1 MLRKRVIF
9 TLIYNEGF
17 FMQSRNFR
25 LQKVG
30 DINWLQKFYK
40 FSQIAFSLDELII
53 LNTNRGEKNMESFSK
68 IVSSL
73 VENTFI
79 PIAVGGGIRSGEDA
93 QLLFQSGADK
103 IVLNTKLYESPELIS
118 QLVERYGSQSVV
130 ASIDYKKEGDTIQ
143 IYTQNGTNRIDKSLE
158 EYLLY
163 LKGLKIGE
171 IYLNSIEKDGTGFGY
186 DLSLVETVKKVI
198 NVPLI
203 IAGGA
208 GNEKH
213 LSEAL
218 QKTEIDAVAT
228 ANLFNFIGNGLPNAR
243 KYLLNL
249 GFNIANWNDNK

>member
-9 TLIYNEGF
+9 TLIYNDGF

-40 FSQIAFSLDELII
+40 FNQIAFSLDELVI
-53 LNTNRGEKNMESFSK
+53 LNASRGVKEMQSFSK
-68 IVSSL
+68 VVSSL

-79 PIAVGGGIRSGEDA
+79 PIAVGGGIRTMADA
-93 QLLFQSGADK
+93 QILFQSGADK
-103 IVLNTKLYESPELIS
+103 IVVNTSLYESPELIS
-118 QLVERYGSQSVV
+118 QLVERYGSQSIV
-130 ASIDYKKEGDTIQ
+130 ASVDYKKRENQIE
-143 IYTQNGTNRIDKSLE
+143 IYTNNGNDKIKKTLE
-158 EYLLY
+158 EWLFYLSE
-163 LKGLKIGE
+163 LKIGE
-171 IYLNSIEKDGTGFGY
+171 LYLNAIDKDGTGFGY
-186 DLSLVETVKKVI
+186 DLSLVETVKKHI

-213 LSEAL
+213 FSEAL
-218 QKTEIDAVAT
+218 QKEEIDAVAT

-243 KYLLNL
+243 KYLLDL
-249 GFNIANWNDNK
+249 GFNIANWDDNK

>member
-1 MLRKRVIF
+1 MARKHFYPYCCRRRKLA
-9 TLIYNEGF
+9 LI
-17 FMQSRNFR
+17 
-25 LQKVG
+25 
-30 DINWLQKFYK
+30 
-40 FSQIAFSLDELII
+40 
-53 LNTNRGEKNMESFSK
+53 
-68 IVSSL
+68 
-73 VENTFI
+73 
-79 PIAVGGGIRSGEDA
+79 EDA

-103 IVLNTKLYESPELIS
+103 IVLNTKLYESPELVS

-130 ASIDYKKEGDTIQ
+130 ASIDYKKNGDSID
-143 IYTQNGTNRIDKSLE
+143 IYTQNGTNRIEKSFRRIFIILE
-158 EYLLY
+158 RTKNRWDLLKFY
-163 LKGLKIGE
+163 R
-171 IYLNSIEKDGTGFGY
+171 KDGTGFGY

-218 QKTEIDAVAT
+218 EKTEIDAVAT

-249 GFNIANWNDNK
+249 EFNIANWDDNKWIYKKI

>member
-53 LNTNRGEKNMESFSK
+53 LNTNRDEKNMESFSK

-79 PIAVGGGIRSGEDA
+79 PIAVGGGIRSVEDA

-143 IYTQNGTNRIDKSLE
+143 I
-158 EYLLY
+158 
-163 LKGLKIGE
+163 LKMAP
-171 IYLNSIEKDGTGFGY
+171 IE
-186 DLSLVETVKKVI
+186 LMKV
-198 NVPLI
+198 
-203 IAGGA
+203 
-208 GNEKH
+208 
-213 LSEAL
+213 
-218 QKTEIDAVAT
+218 
-228 ANLFNFIGNGLPNAR
+228 
-243 KYLLNL
+243 
-249 GFNIANWNDNK
+249 

>member
-40 FSQIAFSLDELII
+40 FNQIAFSLDELII
-53 LNTNRGEKNMESFSK
+53 LNTNRDEKNMESFSK

-79 PIAVGGGIRSGEDA
+79 PIAVGGGIRSVEDA

-103 IVLNTKLYESPELIS
+103 IVLNTKLYESPELVS

-130 ASIDYKKEGDTIQ
+130 ASIDYKKNGD
-143 IYTQNGTNRIDKSLE
+143 
-158 EYLLY
+158 
-163 LKGLKIGE
+163 
-171 IYLNSIEKDGTGFGY
+171 
-186 DLSLVETVKKVI
+186 
-198 NVPLI
+198 
-203 IAGGA
+203 
-208 GNEKH
+208 
-213 LSEAL
+213 
-218 QKTEIDAVAT
+218 
-228 ANLFNFIGNGLPNAR
+228 
-243 KYLLNL
+243 
-249 GFNIANWNDNK
+249 

>member
-40 FSQIAFSLDELII
+40 FNQIAFSLDELII
-53 LNTNRGEKNMESFSK
+53 LNTNRDEKNMESFSK

-79 PIAVGGGIRSGEDA
+79 PIAVGGGIRSVEDA

-103 IVLNTKLYESPELIS
+103 IVLNTKLYESPELVS

-130 ASIDYKKEGDTIQ
+130 ASIDYKKNGDSID

-163 LKGLKIGE
+163 L
-171 IYLNSIEKDGTGFGY
+171 NSIEKDGPGFGY

-213 LSEAL
+213 FSEAL

-249 GFNIANWNDNK
+249 GFNIANWDDNK

>member
-53 LNTNRGEKNMESFSK
+53 LNTNRDEKNMESFSK

-79 PIAVGGGIRSGEDA
+79 PIAVGGGIRSVEDA

-103 IVLNTKLYESPELIS
+103 IVLNTKLYESPELIL
-118 QLVERYGSQSVV
+118 QLVERYGSQSIV
-130 ASIDYKKEGDTIQ
+130 ASIDYKKNGDSID
-143 IYTQNGTNRIDKSLE
+143 IYTQNGT
-158 EYLLY
+158 
-163 LKGLKIGE
+163 
-171 IYLNSIEKDGTGFGY
+171 
-186 DLSLVETVKKVI
+186 
-198 NVPLI
+198 
-203 IAGGA
+203 
-208 GNEKH
+208 
-213 LSEAL
+213 
-218 QKTEIDAVAT
+218 
-228 ANLFNFIGNGLPNAR
+228 
-243 KYLLNL
+243 
-249 GFNIANWNDNK
+249 